1 MKAHEY
7 NDQSILSIGPFT
19 VTFVK
24 TKHPVPCYG
33 MRIEADGKSLFY
45 TADSAFLESFV
56 PFGRNVDLLLCE
68 CNFYG
73 NMDASDAGHMTS
85 LDAGKLAH
93 EANVKKLILTHLP
106 HFGELDQLV
115 TEAKSIYKGKVE
127 LARKDMEII
136 YLGGENML
144 FIDNKGITDPRI
156 NLAIEEYAL
165 KNLDINESYLLFYIN
180 QPSIII
186 GKNQNTI
193 EEINTDYVEKQG
205 LHVVRR
211 LSGGGA
217 VYHDL
222 GNLNFSFITKDDGES
237 FHNFKKFTEPVVTA
251 LHKLGVKAEL
261 SGRNDII
268 AEGRKIS
275 GNAQFSTKGRMFS
288 HGTLLFDSEMEN
300 VVSALNVKKDK
311 IESKGIKSIRSRVAN
326 ISEFLSKKMTIEEF
340 RSTLLDFIFDDNNVE
355 EYILTE
361 EDWKK
366 IHELSKERYQN
377 WDWNYGKSPKFNLQ
391 HSNRFPIGQIDVR
404 LEVNKGI
411 IENCKIYGDFF
422 GVGNIEEIEEKL
434 TGTRYERKEIAQSL
448 EGVDIPHYF
457 GNITREEFLDLVY

>member
-1 MKAHEY
+1 
-7 NDQSILSIGPFT
+7 
-19 VTFVK
+19 
-24 TKHPVPCYG
+24 
-33 MRIEADGKSLFY
+33 
-45 TADSAFLESFV
+45 
-56 PFGRNVDLLLCE
+56 
-68 CNFYG
+68 
-73 NMDASDAGHMTS
+73 
-85 LDAGKLAH
+85 
-93 EANVKKLILTHLP
+93 
-106 HFGELDQLV
+106 
-115 TEAKSIYKGKVE
+115 
-127 LARKDMEII
+127 
-136 YLGGENML
+136 ML

-180 QPSIII
+180 EPSIII

-251 LHKLGVKAEL
+251 LHKLGVNAEL

-300 VVSALNVKKDK
+300 VVSALRVKKDK

-326 ISEFLSKKMTIEEF
+326 ISEFLTEKMPIEEF
-340 RSTLLDFIFDDNNVE
+340 RSTLLDYIFDGSEVE
-355 EYILTE
+355 EYVLTE
-361 EDWKK
+361 EDWKN
-366 IHELSKERYQN
+366 IHELSTERYQN

-391 HSNRFPIGQIDVR
+391 HSHRFPVGSIDVR
-404 LEVNKGI
+404 LQVNKGKI
-411 IENCKIYGDFF
+411 DNCKIFGDFF
-422 GVGNIEEIEEKL
+422 GVGNVEEIEEKL
-434 TGTRYERKEIAQSL
+434 TGTRYERKDIAGAL
-448 EGVDIPHYF
+448 EAVDIQHYF
-457 GNITREEFLDLVY
+457 GNVTKDEFVDLVY

>member
-1 MKAHEY
+1 
-7 NDQSILSIGPFT
+7 
-19 VTFVK
+19 
-24 TKHPVPCYG
+24 
-33 MRIEADGKSLFY
+33 
-45 TADSAFLESFV
+45 
-56 PFGRNVDLLLCE
+56 
-68 CNFYG
+68 
-73 NMDASDAGHMTS
+73 
-85 LDAGKLAH
+85 
-93 EANVKKLILTHLP
+93 
-106 HFGELDQLV
+106 
-115 TEAKSIYKGKVE
+115 
-127 LARKDMEII
+127 
-136 YLGGENML
+136 ML

-180 QPSIII
+180 EPSIII

-300 VVSALNVKKDK
+300 VVSALRVKKDK

-326 ISEFLSKKMTIEEF
+326 ISEFLTEQMTIEEF
-340 RSTLLDFIFDDNNVE
+340 RSTLLDFIFDGSDVE

-361 EDWKK
+361 EDWKN

-391 HSNRFPIGQIDVR
+391 HSHRFPVGSIDVR
-404 LEVNKGI
+404 LEVNKGEI
-411 IENCKIYGDFF
+411 DNCKIFGDFF
-422 GVGNIEEIEEKL
+422 GVGNVEDIEEKL
-434 TGTRYERKEIAQSL
+434 AGTRYERKDIAGAL
-448 EGVDIPHYF
+448 EGVDIQHYF
-457 GNITREEFLDLVY
+457 GNITKDEFVDLVY